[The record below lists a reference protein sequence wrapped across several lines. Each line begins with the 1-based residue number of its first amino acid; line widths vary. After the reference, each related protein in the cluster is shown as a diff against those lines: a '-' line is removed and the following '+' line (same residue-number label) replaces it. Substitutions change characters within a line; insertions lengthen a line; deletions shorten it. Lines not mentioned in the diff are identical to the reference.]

1 MATTTA
7 PAPTA
12 AAAQA
17 AGANTISLARVL
29 DEGYGPGAWH
39 GADLKAALADVPESV
54 AFWRPGTG
62 RHNIAEIALH
72 HAYCVQSVVGR
83 LTGTE
88 PEPFVIEGIDW
99 FELPDSRISWPDVVS
114 EVEKRQRE
122 LSDAIGAIEAGQRRS
137 PLSWREQF
145 DLVLGV
151 TCHAVYHS
159 GQIQLIKVLRQSH

>member
-1 MATTTA
+1 MTTTTA
-7 PAPTA
+7 PAPA
-12 AAAQA
+12 PAQS
-17 AGANTISLARVL
+17 AGAHPISLARVL

-39 GADLKAALADVPESV
+39 GADLKAALAEIPESL

-88 PEPFVIEGIDW
+88 PEPFVLEGSDW
-99 FELPDSRISWPDVVS
+99 FELPDPRVSWRDIVR
-114 EVEKRQRE
+114 EVEKRQHE
-122 LSDAIGAIEAGQRRS
+122 LSQTVASIEAGQRRS
-137 PLSWREQF
+137 PLPWREQF

-151 TCHAVYHS
+151 TCHAVYHA